1 MPESCTVT
9 ARRLRVLID
18 ARMLLGRFSGVARVV
33 TRLVDTL
40 ARCDDLRII
49 ALCGDEVYEP
59 WSHRTDIDII
69 VSDFSR
75 RDRSPIRRMLWE
87 GTRLRGWIRG
97 ADPDLFHAAWNHGV
111 PARCPVPAVLTI
123 HDLIPWQEPQ
133 ANFSNR
139 LQLACYRHA
148 IRASARRAS
157 RITTVSGFTR
167 RTVLE
172 RLRIE
177 ESCVSVVPNGV
188 DHQAEGERVSR
199 PAGPIERSSRPY
211 VLYVGG
217 HEDRKNVETI
227 LAAMESYWARFDSS
241 LELRLTGAPDT
252 LSQRAAEVY
261 HRIHGDAPIRF
272 LGSPNDEELACQ
284 YASAGALL
292 MLSRAEGFGLPVLEA
307 MAHGCPVIA
316 AKAGALPEVV
326 ADAGILVDP
335 VGADAVADAIRRV
348 LTSSDLAQRLA
359 QRGRDR
365 ASLFSW
371 KLATDTY
378 RDLYL
383 ATASGRPVTI
393 GPRVQEKRRRLFI
406 GGARY

>member
-1 MPESCTVT
+1 MTV
-9 ARRLRVLID
+9 RRLRVLID

-40 ARCDDLRII
+40 ARYDDLRIV
-49 ALCGDEVYEP
+49 ALCGDEAYEP

-87 GTRLRGWIRG
+87 GTRLRGWIRRAG
-97 ADPDLFHAAWNHGV
+97 PDLFHAAWNHGV
-111 PARCPVPAVLTI
+111 PARCPVPAILTI

-133 ANFSNR
+133 ACFSNH

-148 IRASARRAS
+148 IRTSARRAS
-157 RITTVSGFTR
+157 SITTVSAFTR

-172 RLRIE
+172 RLRVE

-188 DHQAEGERVSR
+188 DQPPLISGPTPQRVQAER
-199 PAGPIERSSRPY
+199 PSRPY

-241 LELRLTGAPDT
+241 LELRLTGAPDA
-252 LSQRAAEVY
+252 LSQPAAEVY
-261 HRIHGDAPIRF
+261 RRIPGAAPIRF

-316 AKAGALPEVV
+316 ARAGALPEVI
-326 ADAGILVDP
+326 AEAGILVDP
-335 VGADAVADAIRRV
+335 SDADAAAGAIRQV

-365 ASLFSW
+365 ASFFSW
-371 KLATDTY
+371 KITADAY
-378 RDLYL
+378 RNLYR
-383 ATASGRPVTI
+383 AAASGRPVAL
-393 GPRVQEKRRRLFI
+393 GPRTQEKRRRLFI